1 MAFNPVNNNFA
12 NITTYQ
18 AIFLQGA
25 NEVCGFL
32 ATPTDSVMYVKGQ
45 LMAQYTSGGSAG
57 QFVNYLDAGSNGQD
71 VCIGIMASDD
81 LPSEYPTGGLARN
94 IIFGGFKVNDAALV
108 ASTPGDIPTGMAEL
122 NARKIL
128 DVSGLNI
135 WYVP

>member
-1 MAFNPVNNNFA
+1 MAFNPVNNSFA
-12 NITTYQ
+12 GQTTYK

-32 ATPTDSVMYVKGQ
+32 ATPTDAVMYVKGQ
-45 LMAQYTSGGSAG
+45 LMAQYTAGPNLG
-57 QFVNYLDAGSNGQD
+57 QFVNYLAAGTNGQS
-71 VCIGIMASDD
+71 VCVGVMADD
-81 LPSEYPTGGLARN
+81 SLPTTYPVGGLERN

-108 ASTPGDIPTGMAEL
+108 ASTPADIPTGMATL